1 MMPTY
6 LTEMQD
12 EWHRVLNNWELL
24 LLLKFLS
31 IPLLLELDKIKMCN
45 LFHNVQE
52 LKLSSTSFPGATRT
66 PLTLIKPLI
75 LASWKLPSITRK
87 LHHKKEKRNITK
99 GNYPVLLKKY
109 NIVTTLILI
118 M

>member
-1 MMPTY
+1 MPTY
-6 LTEMQD
+6 LIEMQD
-12 EWHRVLNNWELL
+12 EQHRVLNNWELL

-31 IPLLLELDKIKMCN
+31 IPLLLELDKIKMYN
-45 LFHNVQE
+45 FFHNVQE
-52 LKLSSTSFPGATRT
+52 LKVTSTSFPGVTPT

-75 LASWKLPSITRK
+75 LASWKLPTITRK
-87 LHHKKEKRNITK
+87 LHHKKEKRNIIK
-99 GNYPVLLKKY
+99 GNCPFQLKKY